1 MHADTASHIQRAQ
14 PDIPDTAI
22 QLRQSLWL
30 DLEAG
35 TLITPRKLILLSH
48 REIETLKIL
57 VDAMRRTRGYVSA
70 EAIALQLVSSEVVD
84 PAHSIQETISM
95 IRRKMGERPHAPRI
109 LRSRRNLGY
118 RLFPQINQHPLRLEP
133 HTARAAL

>member
-1 MHADTASHIQRAQ
+1 MHAHEPAHTHRAQ
-14 PDIPDTAI
+14 PEIPDTAI

-35 TLITPRKLILLSH
+35 MLITPRKVILLSH
-48 REIETLKIL
+48 REIEMLKIL

-70 EAIALQLVSSEVVD
+70 DAIARQLVSSEVVD
-84 PAHSIQETISM
+84 PAHSIQETISV

-118 RLFPQINQHPLRLEP
+118 RLFPQINQQPLRLEP
-133 HTARAAL
+133 PRNRVAR